1 MSVRLTKRIEII
13 NRRGLH
19 ARAAALFVKHA
30 EQFQSDIYVS
40 HGAHEVPGRSIMG
53 LLLLSASIGSSI
65 QITAEG
71 GDAEAALEALTHL
84 VQSKFFEEA

>member
-1 MSVRLTKRIEII
+1 MNVKVTKNIEIV

-30 EQFQSDIYVS
+30 EQYQSEILVA
-40 HGAHEVPGRSIMG
+40 HGPHEVPGRSIMG
-53 LLLLSASIGSSI
+53 LLLLSAGVGTSIT
-65 QITAEG
+65 ITAEG
-71 GDAEAALEALTHL
+71 NDAEAALEALTHL

>member
-1 MSVRLTKRIEII
+1 MNVKVTKNIEIV

-30 EQFQSDIYVS
+30 EQYQSEIYVAHNS
-40 HGAHEVPGRSIMG
+40 HEVPGRSIMG
-53 LLLLSASIGSSI
+53 LLLLSAGVGTFIT
-65 QITAEG
+65 ITAEG
-71 GDAEAALEALTHL
+71 NDAEAALEALSHL